1 MFTIKRVMDGD
12 TFLEE
17 AEKPTLSEKRTN
29 GRLFREAKALFT
41 EMPSVEG
48 STPAEMAKLATQEDH
63 LGQKRELIHI
73 SELNDGMAYLEASE
87 AAQQPSAVTL
97 TVWSDGKESIAKA
110 CKPGDLKLD
119 DAIAVLVSHSIG
131 EDEGSFN
138 THYDFIYP
146 GDEVYIVN
154 RYGNTVSAVR

>member
-1 MFTIKRVMDGD
+1 MFTIKRVMNGD

-17 AEKPTLSEKRTN
+17 AEKPVLSEKRTN
-29 GRLFREAKALFT
+29 GEAFREAKALFN
-41 EMPSVEG
+41 ELPPVEG
-48 STPAEMAKLATQEDH
+48 ATEAEMAKLTTQEDT
-63 LGQKRELIHI
+63 LGETREIINI
-73 SELNDGMAYLEASE
+73 SEAGGLAYLEASE
-87 AAQQPSAVTL
+87 AAQQPSTVTL

-110 CKPGDLKLD
+110 CKPGNLRLD
-119 DAIAVLVSHSIG
+119 DAIAVLVSTAIG

>member
-1 MFTIKRVMDGD
+1 MFTIKRVMNGD

-17 AEKPTLSEKRTN
+17 ADKPHLSEKRTN
-29 GRLFREAKALFT
+29 GEALRTAKALFNEVPPAEGAT
-41 EMPSVEG
+41 E
-48 STPAEMAKLATQEDH
+48 AEMAKLATQEDH
-63 LGQKRELIHI
+63 LGEKREII
-73 SELNDGMAYLEASE
+73 DVSELDDGLAHLVASE
-87 AAQQPSAVTL
+87 AAQQPSSVTL
-97 TVWSDGKESIAKA
+97 TLWSDGKESLLKA
-110 CKPGDLKLD
+110 CKPGNMRLD
-119 DAIAVLVSHSIG
+119 DVIAVLVSTSVG